1 MSTEVEETLKRIQSH
16 RGVKGVLI
24 CNSEV
29 KRCGQCPPQALLSC
43 CCCLVGAD
51 CRRRCRRYQR
61 PTPSATVQGVPIRSN
76 LPAED
81 EQTYSALVSQLAMK
95 GERGC
100 PLSGLQLLATA
111 ATHLRHTHHHCR
123 HHHISLRDAHRTA
136 ANNVVRNLDEA
147 DELTFLR
154 IRCGPHRL
162 TPCHLRDSRQNRPL
176 SL

>member
-95 GERGC
+95 
-100 PLSGLQLLATA
+100 
-111 ATHLRHTHHHCR
+111 
-123 HHHISLRDAHRTA
+123 

-154 IRCGPHRL
+154 IRSKKHEIMIAPDKEFL
-162 TPCHLRDSRQNRPL
+162 LIVIQNPNL
-176 SL
+176 E

>member
-24 CNSEV
+24 CNSE
-29 KRCGQCPPQALLSC
+29 
-43 CCCLVGAD
+43 
-51 CRRRCRRYQR
+51 
-61 PTPSATVQGVPIRSN
+61 GVPIRSN

-95 GERGC
+95 
-100 PLSGLQLLATA
+100 
-111 ATHLRHTHHHCR
+111 
-123 HHHISLRDAHRTA
+123 

-154 IRCGPHRL
+154 IRSKKHEIMIAPDKEFL
-162 TPCHLRDSRQNRPL
+162 LIVIQNPNL
-176 SL
+176 E